1 VEPAVPLLSI
11 DFLKGISAFWIALG
25 CMLPALLF
33 MIYVCFDD
41 ARQARAHRQ
50 EQAKAG
56 PPQH

>member
-1 VEPAVPLLSI
+1 LLSI
-11 DFLKGISAFWIALG
+11 DFLKGIGAFWIALG

-50 EQAKAG
+50 EQAKTG
-56 PPQH
+56 PPR